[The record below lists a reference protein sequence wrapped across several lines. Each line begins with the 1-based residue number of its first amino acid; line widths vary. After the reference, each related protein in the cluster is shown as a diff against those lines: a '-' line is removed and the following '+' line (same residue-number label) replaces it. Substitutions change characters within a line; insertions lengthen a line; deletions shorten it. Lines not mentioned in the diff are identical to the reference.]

1 MKIGSDTIGSLFLG
15 TEEFGKAYLGTELV
29 YGKELPYDAAIEY
42 IGTTG
47 TQYID
52 TGIIQSTRNFEL
64 TLVAQWT
71 GNASSDFEAFF
82 GYANISG
89 GSVPRF
95 QLFKNN
101 GKWAFGTNSTSA
113 SDISVDN
120 NKHTFFVTGNASTN
134 VETMSVDGGTATNGT
149 SSSEGLQG
157 NTIHQY
163 LGGRSNDDGTLGR
176 PSSAR
181 FYYLN
186 YKKFADAAHTQL
198 VQEWNLIPVRVGQV
212 GYMYDT
218 ISGQLLGDLGSGNFI
233 LGNDLTT

>member
-1 MKIGSDTIGSLFLG
+1 MKIGADSISLRLGSV
-15 TEEFGKAYLGTELV
+15 EIPKAYLGSELV
-29 YGKELPYDAAIEY
+29 YSKELPYDAAIEY

-52 TGIIQSTRNFEL
+52 TGIIQSTTNFEL

-82 GYANISG
+82 GYSNTPGS
-89 GSVPRF
+89 SVPRF
-95 QLFKNN
+95 QLFKYN
-101 GKWAFGTNSTSA
+101 GKWTFGTNSTSI

-163 LGGRSNDDGTLGR
+163 LGGRSNNDGTLGR

-186 YKKFADAAHTQL
+186 YKKFADAGHTIL
-198 VQEWNLIPVRVGQV
+198 TQEWNLIPVRIGQV

-218 ISGQLLGDLGSGNFI
+218 VSGQLLGNSGSGNFV